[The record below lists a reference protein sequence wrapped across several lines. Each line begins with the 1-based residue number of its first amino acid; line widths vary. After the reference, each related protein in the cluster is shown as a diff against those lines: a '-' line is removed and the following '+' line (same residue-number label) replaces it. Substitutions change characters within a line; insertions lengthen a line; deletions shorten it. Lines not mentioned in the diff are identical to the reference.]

1 MPYKTEK
8 LLLLNWLL
16 KRPKQWNL
24 CSQMWLIDQIYIE
37 LCPTPTTIQ
46 TSVVLHFFL
55 IFLHLIFSCFPNSDP
70 LSQYEIN
77 LFLRIYSRLPC
88 WTFFSPFRHFNL
100 FWRCSQS
107 WNTLGRAS
115 HYKYFPQI
123 EKKIH
128 VHIWNKLIMSS
139 FWPSFNLLLLL
150 FWPPSWSFLCLFW
163 PPSLSWNTLG
173 RNSQNKHFPQTK
185 NPHSCMKQTYSFFH
199 SFILGFKF
207 WPSFGLL
214 PGGSFVWRTRAR
226 ARATSTLLC
235 S

>member
-1 MPYKTEK
+1 MKSTYFWGFIWGFLVGPSF
-8 LLLLNWLL
+8 LLLDIL
-16 KRPKQWNL
+16 
-24 CSQMWLIDQIYIE
+24 
-37 LCPTPTTIQ
+37 
-46 TSVVLHFFL
+46 
-55 IFLHLIFSCFPNSDP
+55 
-70 LSQYEIN
+70 
-77 LFLRIYSRLPC
+77 
-88 WTFFSPFRHFNL
+88 TFFGVAPNPELLWVETHII
-100 FWRCSQS
+100 
-107 WNTLGRAS
+107 NT
-115 HYKYFPQI
+115 FPKLK
-123 EKKIH
+123 KKIH